1 MKKTVDDYGLED
13 WKVMRSEEYETY
25 LKALCRL
32 SAGYVSRIRVK
43 FAERAY
49 EKFTDPTIRKLV
61 LAYGAECEDLDR
73 HRLNDFKYVAKY
85 GATTEESMTDWC
97 LNNSGH
103 YAKAI
108 WFLFGIDDDEKKEG
122 KE

>member
-1 MKKTVDDYGLED
+1 MRKTVDDYGLED
-13 WKVMRSEEYETY
+13 WKIMRSDEYKAY

-32 SAGYVSRIRVK
+32 ASGYVSRIRVK

-49 EKFTDPTIRKLV
+49 EKFSDPTIRKLV
-61 LAYGAECEDLDR
+61 LAYGAECDDLDKK
-73 HRLNDFKYVAKY
+73 RLSDFEYVAKY
-85 GATTEESMTDWC
+85 GATTEESLNDWC

-108 WFLFGIDDDEKKEG
+108 WFLFGIDDKKEG
-122 KE
+122 EE